1 MFLGLARIIE
11 IHQPLVETYY
21 GPGWLTEFALLLQE
35 ECDRQCNVIFKSFK
49 QKRRIEEKLEQT
61 KLLGDSNDDVIDAK
75 QIDTMLQETT
85 LINERAE
92 LYLRFIKRRILADV
106 HLTCETEDEKVTR
119 SESIENALNNCGLSQ
134 MLHELIGFYLRLET
148 VFLNRSFQIAVQAN
162 VVEEGALTSSMVD
175 DVFYVLK
182 KCLRRTMSTTN
193 SDAIC
198 AMINISNGLLEN
210 DYCRVLMEKL
220 KTAIP
225 SGYLDTVFTGR
236 YQTEVVAQSRS
247 VFLVSLNNCSESIQF
262 LKKLVESLTVDWK
275 GLTETNVVNT
285 TNGSQISRNARSN
298 AKVMSCLND
307 MQQISKSVDTV
318 LQEGHHILVK
328 YFLKPLVKSCSENFS
343 LISHN
348 LNDEGLVLNETDDP
362 FSQKIIALVDSF
374 IGEIKDLLLD
384 QNFELMISNLSQT
397 LVLSFEKVIF
407 KMKFSRN
414 GGLAFDREVRSLSNY
429 LSSVTQWTVREK
441 FARLL
446 QISTLLNLEQVD
458 EINELPIHSASW
470 KITPAEMRQILSL
483 REDFKGEA
491 IKRLTL

>member
-1 MFLGLARIIE
+1 MISGLARIVE
-11 IHQPLVETYY
+11 MHQPLVETYY

-35 ECDRQCNVIFKSFK
+35 ECDRQSSLIFKNFK
-49 QKRRIEEKLEQT
+49 QKRRIEEKLEQV
-61 KLLGDSNDDVIDAK
+61 KLLGDSSEEIIDAK
-75 QIDTMLQETT
+75 EIDSMLQETT

-92 LYLRFIKRRILADV
+92 LYLRFIKRRIIADV
-106 HLTCETEDEKVTR
+106 FLTCDTEDEKTTR
-119 SESIENALNNCGLSQ
+119 SESIENALNNCGLSKI
-134 MLHELIGFYLRLET
+134 LHELVGFYLRLET
-148 VFLNRSFQIAVQAN
+148 VFLNRSFHVAVQMN
-162 VVEEGALTSSMVD
+162 VVEEGSMTSSMVD

-210 DYCRVLMEKL
+210 DYCKVLMEKL
-220 KTAIP
+220 KNAIP

-236 YQTEVVAQSRS
+236 YQSEVVAQSRS

-262 LKKLVESLTVDWK
+262 LKTLVESLTTDWR
-275 GLTETNVVNT
+275 GLTESNSNSNST
-285 TNGSQISRNARSN
+285 QKSRNAKSN
-298 AKVMSCLND
+298 AKVMSCIQD
-307 MQQISKSVDTV
+307 MHHIARSIDGV

-328 YFLKPLVKSCSENFS
+328 YFLKPLVKACSENFA

-348 LNDEGLVLNETDDP
+348 LTEEGLVLNETEDP
-362 FSQKIIALVDSF
+362 FSQKIIAPVDNF
-374 IGEIKDLLLD
+374 IGDIKDSLLER
-384 QNFELMISNLSQT
+384 NFELMISNLSQT
-397 LVLSFEKVIF
+397 LVMSFEKVIF

-441 FARLL
+441 FTRLL
-446 QISTLLNLEQVD
+446 QISTLLNLEQV
-458 EINELPIHSASW
+458 EEVNELPIHSTSW

-483 REDFKGEA
+483 REDFRGEA